1 MPTGIANE
9 PNHDPNFVANW
20 AKNLGISEHAVDLY
34 LDSDVIDLHV
44 DSFIWTRCFGYRLDR
59 RHGPGLLHARHF
71 SQVDI
76 PRLREAR
83 ISGAT
88 WVITTNPWRPRKS
101 RARALFQNVRQLTAI
116 LESQS
121 QSVRIVSTFA
131 DYVAA
136 KRAGLHAAFLGVQG
150 ANAIEDSSS
159 WDSVVDQRFL
169 RMTLMH
175 LMNSR
180 LGQTSTPLRLG
191 KDRGLTAKGYE
202 LVQFLNS
209 KRILV
214 DLAHASRRTFDDVL
228 GCHDRNIPPIV
239 THTGMSAVY
248 RHWRNISDEQ
258 LRAIADRGGIIGIF
272 FHSPFL
278 APGLSRCGVRVV
290 ARHIAHAVNAIG
302 ASHVSL
308 GSDWDGNIVTPRDMP
323 TCLELPRLVQ
333 ALLTEGL
340 TDLQVRS
347 VLGGSFLDLLRSFRP

>member
-1 MPTGIANE
+1 MPPGIANE
-9 PNHDPNFVANW
+9 PNQDPDLVADW
-20 AKNLGISEHAVDLY
+20 AKNLGISEHAVNLY

-59 RHGPGLLHARHF
+59 RHGPGLLRARYF
-71 SQVDI
+71 SQVDV
-76 PRLREAR
+76 PRIREAR

-88 WVITTNPWRPRKS
+88 WVITTNPWRPRRS
-101 RARALFQNVRQLTAI
+101 RARVLVQNANRLTAI
-116 LESQS
+116 LESQPE
-121 QSVRIVSTFA
+121 SVRIIRTFD
-131 DYVAA
+131 DYAAA

-150 ANAIEDSSS
+150 ANALQDSSS

-175 LMNSR
+175 LTNSD

-191 KDRGLTAKGYE
+191 KDRGLTPKGRE

-214 DLAHASRRTFDDVL
+214 DLAHASQRTFHDVL

-248 RHWRNISDEQ
+248 SHWRNISDEQ
-258 LRAIADRGGIIGIF
+258 LRAVADRGGIIGIF

-278 APGLSRCGVRVV
+278 APGISRCRVQVV
-290 ARHIAHAVNAIG
+290 ARHIAHAVNAVG
-302 ASHVSL
+302 ASHVAL

-333 ALLTEGL
+333 ALLAEGL
-340 TDLQVRS
+340 TDVQIRS
-347 VLGGSFLDLLRSFRP
+347 VLGGSFLGLLRSFRP